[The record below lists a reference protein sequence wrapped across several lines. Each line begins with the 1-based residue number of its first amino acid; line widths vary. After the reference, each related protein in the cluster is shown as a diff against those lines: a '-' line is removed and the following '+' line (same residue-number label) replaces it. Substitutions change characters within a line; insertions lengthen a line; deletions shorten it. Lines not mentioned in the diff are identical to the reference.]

1 MNKIVKVGNK
11 YIGQNQPV
19 FIVVELGVCHEQNI
33 ELAKSFIKKAKLAG
47 ADAVKIEAFQA
58 DTLVMGKDVIHKY
71 GTVKGEIEE
80 NYYELLKRLELSW
93 DEMKELK
100 QYADELD
107 ILFFPTVHNKE
118 DIEFFEQLD
127 VCAYKISSLD
137 MTHVPLIK
145 ELCKVNK
152 PIFMDTGAAYLSEID
167 ISVRIFEEEGFENLI
182 LMHNPSGYPAPAEK
196 TDLKMIPMLQE
207 VFDLPVGL
215 SCHTPGFD
223 MVVAATAIGANVI
236 EKPITRDNNILSP
249 EHIFAFLDVET
260 DIYVSKIRTTE
271 IALGSKRRSKISN
284 NAHARAKR
292 RGIYLKNSLKAG
304 DIIKESDLKYM
315 VPNKGIDSRYAF
327 DIIGKK
333 LKNDKEA
340 NEPLTFKDIE

>member
-1 MNKIVKVGNK
+1 MNKLVKVGDK
-11 YIGQNQPV
+11 LIGEGQQV

-33 ELAKSFIKKAKLAG
+33 DLAKSFIKKSKEAG

-58 DTLVMGKDVIHKY
+58 DTLVMGKDIIHRY
-71 GTVKGEIEE
+71 GTIEGEKEE
-80 NYYELLKRLELSW
+80 NYYELLKRLELSF

-100 QYADELD
+100 EYADEVG

-118 DIEFFEQLD
+118 DIEFFEELD

-145 ELCKVNK
+145 ELCRVNK

-167 ISVRIFEEEGFENLI
+167 ESVRIFEKEGFNNLI

-196 TDLKMIPMLQE
+196 TDLKMIPSLQE
-207 VFDLPVGL
+207 IFELPVGL

-236 EKPITRDNNILSP
+236 EKPITRDNSILSP
-249 EHIFAFLDVET
+249 EHIFAFLDSEIDT
-260 DIYVSKIRTTE
+260 YISKVRTTE
-271 IALGSKRRSKISN
+271 IALGSKRRKFVAN
-284 NAHARAKR
+284 TAHARAKR
-292 RGIYLKNSLKAG
+292 RGIYLKKDLKAG
-304 DIIKESDLKYM
+304 EVIKEEDLKYL
-315 VPNKGIDSRYAF
+315 VPNKGIDSRYTF
-327 DIIGKK
+327 EVVGKK
-333 LKNDKEA
+333 LKIDRKA
-340 NEPLTFKDIE
+340 NEPLQFEDIE

>member
-1 MNKIVKVGNK
+1 MNKVVKVGNK
-11 YIGQNQPV
+11 LIGQDQPV

-33 ELAKSFIKKAKLAG
+33 EVAKSFIKRAKEAG

-58 DTLVMGKDVIHKY
+58 DTLVIGKDIIHKY
-71 GTVKGEIEE
+71 GTIKGEREE

-100 QYADELD
+100 KYADELD
-107 ILFFPTVHNKE
+107 ILFFPTIHNKE
-118 DIEFFEQLD
+118 DIEFFEKLD

-167 ISVRIFEEEGFENLI
+167 MSVRIFEEEGFENLI

-196 TDLKMIPMLQE
+196 TDLKMIPALQDI
-207 VFDLPVGL
+207 FNLPVGL

-223 MVVAATAIGANVI
+223 MVVAGTAIDANVM
-236 EKPITRDNNILSP
+236 EKPITRDNNILLP

-260 DIYVSKIRTTE
+260 DLYVSKVRTTE
-271 IALGSKRRSKISN
+271 ICLGVKRRSNIADT
-284 NAHARAKR
+284 AHARAKR

-304 DIIKESDLKYM
+304 DIIEENDLKYM
-315 VPNKGIDSRYAF
+315 VPNKGIDSRYTF
-327 DIIGKK
+327 DVVGKK
-333 LKNDKEA
+333 LKYDKNE
-340 NEPLTFKDIE
+340 NEPLTFEDIE

>member
-1 MNKIVKVGNK
+1 MNKLVKVGDK
-11 YIGQNQPV
+11 LIGEGQQV

-33 ELAKSFIKKAKLAG
+33 DLAKSFIKKSKEAG

-58 DTLVMGKDVIHKY
+58 DTLVMGKDIIHKY
-71 GTVKGEIEE
+71 GTVEGEKEE
-80 NYYELLKRLELSW
+80 NYYELLKRLELSF

-100 QYADELD
+100 EYADEVG

-118 DIEFFEQLD
+118 DIEFFEELD

-145 ELCKVNK
+145 ELCRVNK

-167 ISVRIFEEEGFENLI
+167 ESVRIFEKEGFNNLI

-196 TDLKMIPMLQE
+196 TDLKMIPSLQE
-207 VFDLPVGL
+207 IFELPVGL

-236 EKPITRDNNILSP
+236 EKPITRDNSIVSP
-249 EHIFAFLDVET
+249 EHIFAFLDSEIDT
-260 DIYVSKIRTTE
+260 YISKVRTTE
-271 IALGSKRRSKISN
+271 IALGSKRRKFVAN
-284 NAHARAKR
+284 TAHARAKR
-292 RGIYLKNSLKAG
+292 RGIYLKKDLKAG
-304 DIIKESDLKYM
+304 EVIKEEDLKYL
-315 VPNKGIDSRYAF
+315 VPNKGIDSRYTF
-327 DIIGKK
+327 EVVGKK
-333 LKNDKEA
+333 LKIDKKA
-340 NEPLTFKDIE
+340 NEPLKFEDIE